1 MVRVPLN
8 AHVCVETMLLVL
20 MHLFISHVDVE
31 VHLQRTVF
39 TIMEGG
45 NVSVCVS
52 ASNAVGRNVTVTL
65 NTAVVTAKG
74 GLYRHKDIILCFSH
88 LLLIFILWHRKDGG
102 DYMGVTKDIVFGP
115 NEPLLEQCVEI
126 LLIED
131 EVVENSETFLVSLV
145 STDEDVTLQNSM
157 ATVTIIDDDC
167 KTYIKFYQDCF
178 LTVSWLRPFFYQ
190 FNATAARVVIG
201 FNATS
206 YEACESE
213 SVQVCVELSGQ
224 IERSIMLSLQELNGE
239 AIGNHSSLYRDYTY
253 LLL

>member
-1 MVRVPLN
+1 MTVRVPLN
-8 AHVCVETMLLVL
+8 AHVCVETMLFVL

-52 ASNAVGRNVTVTL
+52 ASNVVGRSVSVTL
-65 NTAVVTAKG
+65 NTAVVTAQG
-74 GLYRHKDIILCFSH
+74 GLYRHKDIICLYYVF
-88 LLLIFILWHRKDGG
+88 LTYYKYILWHRKDGG

-126 LLIED
+126 LIIED

-145 STDEDVTLQNSM
+145 SSDEDVTLQNSM

-167 KTYIKFYQDCF
+167 KTYIKF
-178 LTVSWLRPFFYQ
+178 LSRPL
-190 FNATAARVVIG
+190 FN
-201 FNATS
+201 
-206 YEACESE
+206 
-213 SVQVCVELSGQ
+213 
-224 IERSIMLSLQELNGE
+224 
-239 AIGNHSSLYRDYTY
+239 SSLVMSIHISLSY
-253 LLL
+253 